1 MKRVEFRLSMP
12 GANTAS
18 GSWSG
23 AGKDYL
29 VVKTLTDKIALNLLG
44 ERGTRSWS
52 YAWSDGWVA
61 QVSARILPP
70 GGKSVKSAGFAGY
83 DWMVSSILAYGEIRH
98 G

>member
-12 GANTAS
+12 SAKTAS

-29 VVKTLTDKIALNLLG
+29 IFKTMSDQAALALLG
-44 ERGTRSWS
+44 VRGAKSWS

-61 QVSARILPP
+61 MVRARILAP
-70 GGKSVKSAGFAGY
+70 GIKSAKSAGFAGY
-83 DWMVSSILAYGEIRH
+83 DWMVSSILAYGEIRDK
-98 G
+98 